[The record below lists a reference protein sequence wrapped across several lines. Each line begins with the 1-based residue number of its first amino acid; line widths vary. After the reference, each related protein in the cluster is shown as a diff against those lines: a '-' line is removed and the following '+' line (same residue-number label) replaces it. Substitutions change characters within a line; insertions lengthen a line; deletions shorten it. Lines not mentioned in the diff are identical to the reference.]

1 MRRASYGESRSY
13 ACNQGGLL
21 VLRRSYHLP
30 GAHSEAPHSF
40 GTNDPSDP
48 PEISFDKKTDCYY
61 VRYHPPGSHES
72 WHDGGSALSLREAVF
87 LAHSKLGPVVHWTD
101 Y

>member
-1 MRRASYGESRSY
+1 METVDLMPAIKEGSWFY
-13 ACNQGGLL
+13 GGLTICPVRIVKHHTL
-21 VLRRSYHLP
+21 
-30 GAHSEAPHSF
+30 F